1 MASPACPASILVVD
15 DEPDMCWALEN
26 ILSPEGYQIATATSG
41 KKALELAQER
51 RFEVVFIDAKLPD
64 VDGIELSSR
73 IKQTSPQAAIVMI
86 SGYFYREDE
95 AIDETLANELCV
107 SFISK
112 PFDLDEVRLA
122 AKKAVAKARHER

>member
-1 MASPACPASILVVD
+1 
-15 DEPDMCWALEN
+15 MCWALEN

-41 KKALELAQER
+41 KKALELANET

-64 VDGIELSSR
+64 VDGLELSSR
-73 IKQTSPQAAIVMI
+73 IKETNPQAAIVII

-95 AIDETLANELCV
+95 AIDEGLAKELCV
-107 SFISK
+107 SFIAK

-122 AKKAVAKARHER
+122 AKEAVAKARHKR